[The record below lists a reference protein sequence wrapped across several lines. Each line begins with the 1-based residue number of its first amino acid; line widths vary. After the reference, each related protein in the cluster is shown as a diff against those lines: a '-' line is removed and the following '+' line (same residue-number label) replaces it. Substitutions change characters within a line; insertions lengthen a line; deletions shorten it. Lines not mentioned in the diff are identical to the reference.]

1 MRGTGARATMPV
13 DEGQRKLTAILAA
26 DVAGYSRL
34 MADDDRETVRTL
46 TAYREVFAEHIETRQ
61 GRVVDTAGDSVP
73 ATFESVIEAVEAAIE
88 IQRVLG
94 VRNET
99 LSGHRKMH
107 FRMGV
112 NLGDI
117 IIRDDGSIYGDGVNV
132 AARLEGLAEPGGI
145 MIADVARQTV
155 EGKLAV
161 GLEDAGAHEVKNI
174 AKPARAWR
182 VMVDGSEPVTSPNT
196 VSASNTLRRP
206 KVIAGLAA
214 ALAILVGFTVW
225 GVTLRVEVPQMV
237 KADGTPTDDPVFAM
251 PTGPTIAVL
260 PFENLSEG
268 NDDDYFANG
277 LTEDLVV
284 GLSQFPSFL
293 VIARNST
300 LRYQG
305 QSVDVREVSRDLGAQ
320 YVVGGSVRLTNN
332 SLRVTVHLLD
342 GADGTDLW
350 ANTYDRD
357 LDANNLF
364 EIQDEIT
371 AKISATIGDNSGIV
385 TRASMANI
393 RGKRPQSLG
402 TYECWLR
409 LVAYYDAV
417 TPEGHRVV

>member
-1 MRGTGARATMPV
+1 MPV

-174 AKPARAWR
+174 AKPVRAWR

-225 GVTLRVEVPQMV
+225 GVTLRVEVPQ
-237 KADGTPTDDPVFAM
+237 
-251 PTGPTIAVL
+251 
-260 PFENLSEG
+260 
-268 NDDDYFANG
+268 
-277 LTEDLVV
+277 
-284 GLSQFPSFL
+284 
-293 VIARNST
+293 
-300 LRYQG
+300 
-305 QSVDVREVSRDLGAQ
+305 
-320 YVVGGSVRLTNN
+320 
-332 SLRVTVHLLD
+332 
-342 GADGTDLW
+342 
-350 ANTYDRD
+350 
-357 LDANNLF
+357 
-364 EIQDEIT
+364 
-371 AKISATIGDNSGIV
+371 
-385 TRASMANI
+385 
-393 RGKRPQSLG
+393 
-402 TYECWLR
+402 
-409 LVAYYDAV
+409 
-417 TPEGHRVV
+417 